1 MCFVFVHF
9 FFWNTLVTFNKI
21 YTFLKGVKNQK
32 LICDIYIYTH
42 ICFCRGVRPFGVSL
56 LIAGWDEDEKKP
68 YLYQCDPSVS
78 IMK

>member
-42 ICFCRGVRPFGVSL
+42 TFVFAEV
-56 LIAGWDEDEKKP
+56 
-68 YLYQCDPSVS
+68 
-78 IMK
+78 